1 MAVNHNGPMW
11 SRIASFAVWALAA
24 AVAVFWGL
32 RVFVQA
38 PPAPAAPAVALAQ
51 PTAQADWTR
60 LFGADVVPA
69 TTVAAEPPPDA
80 RFQLVGLVAPRGGGS
95 VGVALIGVDGKPAR
109 AYRTGSTI
117 DGALVLQAIQAREVT
132 LGPAG
137 GAPLVR
143 LQMPPLPVAAT
154 GTLPAAGA
162 NPGMASPQGLGPGIT
177 GPRPGAPAA
186 PRAAA
191 GTAAPFP
198 FGTAPGAG
206 QGTMP
211 PGRQVP
217 GMPPAQMPA
226 LPQPPTQVPNP
237 LQQAAVPDN
246 ASQAASPQPV
256 PASGGHRRRLT
267 TM

>member
-1 MAVNHNGPMW
+1 MW

-24 AVAVFWGL
+24 AIAVFWGL

-38 PPAPAAPAVALAQ
+38 PPAPVVPAVALAQ

-60 LFGADVVPA
+60 LFGADAVPA

-109 AYRTGSTI
+109 AYRPGSTI

-162 NPGMASPQGLGPGIT
+162 SPGATPQGLGPGIA
-177 GPRPGAPAA
+177 GPRPGAPAV

-191 GTAAPFP
+191 GMAAPFP
-198 FGTAPGAG
+198 FGASPGAG
-206 QGTMP
+206 QSA
-211 PGRQVP
+211 
-217 GMPPAQMPA
+217 MPPAQMPA

-237 LQQAAVPDN
+237 LQQSAVPDP
-246 ASQAASPQPV
+246 ATQAASPQQM

>member
-1 MAVNHNGPMW
+1 MNHNGPMW

-24 AVAVFWGL
+24 AAAVFWGL

-38 PPAPAAPAVALAQ
+38 SPAPVAPVVAVAP
-51 PTAQADWTR
+51 PTAQADWAR
-60 LFGADVVPA
+60 LFGADAVPA
-69 TTVAAEPPPDA
+69 ATVAAEPPPDA

-109 AYRTGSTI
+109 AYKPGSTI

-162 NPGMASPQGLGPGIT
+162 NPGAGPQGLGPGIT
-177 GPRPGAPAA
+177 GPRPGAPAV
-186 PRAAA
+186 PRPAT

-198 FGTAPGAG
+198 FGAPGAG
-206 QGTMP
+206 QGA
-211 PGRQVP
+211 
-217 GMPPAQMPA
+217 MPPAPMPA
-226 LPQPPTQVPNP
+226 LPQPPSQVPNP
-237 LQQAAVPDN
+237 LQQSAMPDPTT
-246 ASQAASPQPV
+246 QAASPQPL